1 MTSLSFNSW
10 AASGSK
16 TIHLYNETGAPLNC
30 TMPNVYTYSLD
41 GLSFNGSPF
50 TFSNTVWNCELRD
63 NKSMTFNTRTTFG
76 SMVST
81 TRTGTGLT
89 VAGTNVFELL
99 GDFCSA
105 TTRTNFNYRF
115 VNRSATILSVR

>member
-16 TIHLYNETGAPLNC
+16 TIHLYNETGAPLNF

-50 TFSNTVWNCELRD
+50 
-63 NKSMTFNTRTTFG
+63 TFG

-105 TTRTNFNYRF
+105 TTRTNF
-115 VNRSATILSVR
+115 

>member
-1 MTSLSFNSW
+1 MAFSSPSILPEKKDSIGGSRTS
-10 AASGSK
+10 
-16 TIHLYNETGAPLNC
+16 
-30 TMPNVYTYSLD
+30 
-41 GLSFNGSPF
+41 
-50 TFSNTVWNCELRD
+50 
-63 NKSMTFNTRTTFG
+63 TRTTFG

>member
-16 TIHLYNETGAPLNC
+16 TIHLYNETGAPLNF

-63 NKSMTFNTRTTFG
+63 NKSMTFNTHTTFG

-81 TRTGTGLT
+81 MQQTSSML
-89 VAGTNVFELL
+89 
-99 GDFCSA
+99 SI
-105 TTRTNFNYRF
+105 RF
-115 VNRSATILSVR
+115 FIGFSPPVRVGSVCPPRLFSGFLCF

>member
-16 TIHLYNETGAPLNC
+16 TIHLYNETGAPLNF
-30 TMPNVYTYSLD
+30 TVPEVTTAALD
-41 GLSFNGSPF
+41 GLSFNGDPF
-50 TFSNTVWNCELRD
+50 TFSNTVWKCEFRD
-63 NKSMTFNTRTTFG
+63 DKSMTFNTHTTFG

-105 TTRTNFNYRF
+105 TTRTNF
-115 VNRSATILSVR
+115 